1 MERPDPIARN
11 CKIYRALKRMG
22 FEGETLVQNYLYFCS
37 LPPSSADIILF
48 KMLQSSPR
56 KRPN

>member
-1 MERPDPIARN
+1 MERPDPKARN
-11 CKIYRALKRMG
+11 YKIYRALKRMG

-37 LPPSSADIILF
+37 LPPSSADFILF